1 MKTTIIKS
9 VFALIVLALF
19 VSCENGAEITQLTKI
34 NFPQTLTSTATS
46 ITLTSATDANAVA
59 DFNWEKVTYG
69 IEAPVTYSLQ
79 IDLPADTSGVDA
91 WSKAAEIEV
100 GEDVYSYS
108 LLGLDLNT
116 IAIESLGLKAGE
128 AVTVVIRVKSY
139 VDRAAFSNAVSFEV
153 TPYKIETGY
162 PKLWIPGD
170 YQGWNPATAE
180 TIVSVNS
187 DNIYEGYFNIPAG
200 GTYQFKLTAQAAWE
214 PSAYGDGTAGALIV
228 ANESGNNFTA
238 PSDGYYLLWAD
249 LNSMTYV
256 LIKTSWSIFGGAT
269 PGGWT
274 TDTPMTYDPDTKL
287 WTVTANMLANG
298 SFKFRANNAWQ
309 LDFGIDE
316 TGKLAYAN
324 HPKLSYVDRPHLT
337 VPADGNYTITLDLS
351 VPGEY
356 KYNMIKN
363 F

>member
-9 VFALIVLALF
+9 LLTLIVLALF
-19 VSCENGAEITQLTKI
+19 ASCEQGAEITQLSKI
-34 NFPQTLTSTATS
+34 VFPGTLTCTATD
-46 ITLTSATDANAVA
+46 ITLNASNDAATVA
-59 DFNWEKVTYG
+59 DFSWEKVSYG

-79 IDLPADTSGVDA
+79 VDVPADTSGVDA
-91 WSKAAEIEV
+91 WANAAEIEV

-116 IAIESLGLKAGE
+116 LAIETLGLTAGE
-128 AVTVVIRVKSY
+128 ATTVVVRVKSF
-139 VDRAAFSNAVSFEV
+139 VDRAVFSNAISLVI
-153 TPYKIETGY
+153 TPYKTETGY

-180 TIVSVNS
+180 ALVSVNA

-200 GTYQFKLTAQAAWE
+200 GTYQFKLTAQPAWE
-214 PSAYGDGTAGALIV
+214 PTAYGDGTAGALIV
-228 ANESGNNFTA
+228 ANYSGSNFTA
-238 PSDGYYLLWAD
+238 PSEGYYLLWAN
-249 LNSMTYV
+249 LNDMTYV
-256 LIKTSWSIFGGAT
+256 LIKTTWSIFGGAT

-274 TDTPMTYDPDTKL
+274 TDTPMTYDPETKL
-287 WTVTANMLANG
+287 WTVTANMIANG

-309 LDFGIDE
+309 IDFGVDE

-324 HPKLSYVDRPHLT
+324 HPKLSYVERPHLT
-337 VPADGNYTITLDLS
+337 VPSDGNYTITLDLS

-356 KYNMIKN
+356 KYNVIKN